1 MSTYQRLRAVSRLA
15 IFSAVAWGL
24 LAVVV
29 NFIVASAF
37 EGGHWDPTIP
47 FLVFGFLGLIAGAV
61 FAVGLGLKRPVG
73 EAVELSA
80 GRATAFGGIGG
91 GVVFLLLAVF
101 GPGEFEGA
109 TIASVISIAA
119 AFSAVGALTG
129 LAVERVA
136 KRGAL
141 PPSTDTPK
149 SIAP

>member
-1 MSTYQRLRAVSRLA
+1 MSTYQRLRAVSRIA
-15 IFSAVAWGL
+15 IISAMVWGL

-37 EGGHWDPTIP
+37 DGGHWDPTFP
-47 FLVFGFLGLIAGAV
+47 FLIFGFFGLIAGAA
-61 FAVGLGLKRPVG
+61 FAVVLGLKRPAG
-73 EAVELSA
+73 EQVELSA

-109 TIASVISIAA
+109 TVGTLVSIAA
-119 AFSAVGALTG
+119 TLSAIGALTG
-129 LAVERVA
+129 LAIERVA

-141 PPSTDTPK
+141 PPGTDTPK